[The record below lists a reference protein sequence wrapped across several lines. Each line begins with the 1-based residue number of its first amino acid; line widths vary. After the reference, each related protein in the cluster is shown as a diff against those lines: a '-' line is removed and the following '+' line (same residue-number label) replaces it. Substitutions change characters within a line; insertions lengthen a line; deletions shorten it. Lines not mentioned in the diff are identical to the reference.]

1 MTDYDPLKRLGLTEI
16 MEDFGL
22 AILPH
27 LMAQGDPEAPR
38 LWLIDPGDGND
49 LEYVQRAIG
58 NLEATL
64 NPEQRQQLT
73 TIVAGLC
80 AHMLD
85 LAAPAVLEYEA
96 REASKIRGKV
106 RAMQDEAWLFA
117 TERWRSDPT
126 IRTGQMVNYVRA
138 HLEAQGYKPPGE
150 KRVREW
156 LWYKPTEATHGGRGK
171 GKK

>member
-16 MEDFGL
+16 IEDFGL
-22 AILPH
+22 AILPQ

-38 LWLIDPGDGND
+38 LGLIDPGDGND

-64 NPEQRQQLT
+64 NPDQREQLT

-85 LAAPAVLEYEA
+85 LAAPDVLEREA
-96 REASKIRGKV
+96 REASKRRGKL

-126 IRTGQMVNYVRA
+126 IRTGQMVADVCA
-138 HLEAQGYKPPGE
+138 HLEAQGYKPRGE

-156 LWYKPTEATHGGRGK
+156 LWYKPTEATRGGRGK